1 MAERSDIDILELP
14 PTSGHLLLQGQSF
27 KDCLEM
33 LSEILAKG
41 STGLTHISY
50 KQEARFARFARFP
63 VAPAPYFHFIATS
76 PHVLWSLVN
85 TAVKWQTL
93 QL

>member
-1 MAERSDIDILELP
+1 MAERSDIDISELP

-27 KDCLEM
+27 KDCFEM

-41 STGLTHISY
+41 STGLTRISY
-50 KQEARFARFARFP
+50 KQEARFARFPA
-63 VAPAPYFHFIATS
+63 APAPYFHFVATS
-76 PHVLWSLVN
+76 PHVLWTLVN